1 MNALTPSPYRELNHL
16 TRFPELKKIR
26 ASLTE
31 AQKEFRSPPK
41 VGLSQKSLSKADLHQ
56 NEDGSL
62 KTIKQED
69 VEEDGV
75 NHHKTP
81 SRQGGQN
88 RTRNNE

>member
-1 MNALTPSPYRELNHL
+1 M

-31 AQKEFRSPPK
+31 AQREFHSPPK
-41 VGLSQKSLSKADLHQ
+41 VLGLSQKSLSKANLHQ

-69 VEEDGV
+69 VEEDGG
-75 NHHKTP
+75 NHQKTP
-81 SRQGGQN
+81 SR
-88 RTRNNE
+88 

>member
-1 MNALTPSPYRELNHL
+1 L

-41 VGLSQKSLSKADLHQ
+41 GGLSQKSMSKRDLHQ

-69 VEEDGV
+69 VEEDGG
-75 NHHKTP
+75 NPQKTP
-81 SRQGGQN
+81 SRQGIQN